1 MMGTEAILNDGWGVF
16 FLGVGAKGAFVLTL
30 SAIAAMTLRRSSAA
44 LRHWLLGL
52 VGVLAL
58 PFAVLVGPRWAI
70 DVPSMPLSRLVEQ
83 VGLDATPTPPES
95 GTATAQ
101 AAFPDEEGATRGTA
115 TDAGL
120 ERFSVEGQGS
130 VVKGEGR
137 VVSGLGGA
145 QATPQAGSARAVLAA
160 VDPETSLSASPIKG
174 GTFLRLA
181 DVLFAI
187 WAAGVVLLLS
197 RLAASHRA
205 LRRLERE
212 ATVMRTGRVTTL
224 SSRFARHMRIRRP
237 VRILAGPKDAMPMSW
252 GTRRPAV
259 LLPQGAER
267 WPTSRLEAV
276 LLHELAHV
284 RRRDCL
290 TQLMAEVAVALH
302 WVNPLAWVAAHRLRV
317 EREHACDDQAL
328 GAGAR
333 ASQ

>member
-44 LRHWLLGL
+44 LRHWLWLLGL

-58 PFAVLVGPRWAI
+58 PFAALVGPRWAI

-160 VDPETSLSASPIKG
+160 C
-174 GTFLRLA
+174 
-181 DVLFAI
+181 
-187 WAAGVVLLLS
+187 
-197 RLAASHRA
+197 
-205 LRRLERE
+205 
-212 ATVMRTGRVTTL
+212 
-224 SSRFARHMRIRRP
+224 RP
-237 VRILAGPKDAMPMSW
+237 
-252 GTRRPAV
+252 
-259 LLPQGAER
+259 
-267 WPTSRLEAV
+267 
-276 LLHELAHV
+276 
-284 RRRDCL
+284 RDL
-290 TQLMAEVAVALH
+290 TQRQPHQGWHLST
-302 WVNPLAWVAAHRLRV
+302 
-317 EREHACDDQAL
+317 AC
-328 GAGAR
+328 
-333 ASQ
+333 